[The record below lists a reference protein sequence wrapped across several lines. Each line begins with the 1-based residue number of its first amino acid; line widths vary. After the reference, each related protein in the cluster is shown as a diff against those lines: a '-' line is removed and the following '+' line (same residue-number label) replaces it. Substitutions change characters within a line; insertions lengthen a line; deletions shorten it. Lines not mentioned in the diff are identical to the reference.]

1 MIYSVGIRYID
12 NLENTQR
19 VVGDFNFDGRTKKG
33 QYATFTHV
41 PGHFT
46 NWQVQVT
53 KKTGPVSR
61 EMKACTQKDQIQAA
75 LEREIEKLLAEGNK
89 TRTDP
94 EYGVER
100 ERELADEALALEISD
115 EEDARE
121 QAAKA
126 SKGRVASGDA
136 LDAAARKAQAEKK
149 IEEKIVAAHKR
160 SNDMIG
166 KVLSNDPELRRYIT
180 ANTQPDTITNAS
192 IAEAAVG
199 QGSDDL
205 LEIPSFL
212 KRS

>member
-46 NWQVQVT
+46 NWQVQVN

-89 TRTDP
+89 KGTDP

-100 ERELADEALALEISD
+100 EREL
-115 EEDARE
+115 
-121 QAAKA
+121 AAKA

-180 ANTQPDTITNAS
+180 ANTQPDAITNAS

>member
-46 NWQVQVT
+46 NWQVQVH

-61 EMKACTQKDQIQAA
+61 EMKACAQKDQIQAA
-75 LEREIEKLLAEGNK
+75 LEREIPQLRAEKKDSG
-89 TRTDP
+89 TDR

-115 EEDARE
+115 EEYALE

-126 SKGRVASGDA
+126 SKLTMAPKVH
-136 LDAAARKAQAEKK
+136 AELK
-149 IEEKIVAAHKR
+149 AAHKR

-166 KVLSNDPELRRYIT
+166 KVLSNDPELRRYVT
-180 ANTQPDTITNAS
+180 ANTQPSPIDNAS
-192 IAEAAVG
+192 IAQAAVG

>member
-1 MIYSVGIRYID
+1 MIYSVTIAYID
-12 NLENTQR
+12 NKQKTQR

-33 QYATFTHV
+33 QYGRFTHV

-46 NWQVQVT
+46 NWTVEVN

-61 EMKACTQKDQIQAA
+61 EMKACAQKDQIQAA
-75 LEREIEKLLAEGNK
+75 LEQEIEKLLAEGNK
-89 TRTDP
+89 KGTDP

-100 ERELADEALALEISD
+100 ERELADEALALEIAD
-115 EEDARE
+115 EEFARSN
-121 QAAKA
+121 AAKA
-126 SKGRVASGDA
+126 RRGMVVSGDA
-136 LDAAARKAQAEKK
+136 IDAAARKARAEKK
-149 IEEKIVAAHKR
+149 VEEKIVAAHKR

-166 KVLSNDPELRRYIT
+166 KVLANDPELRRYVT

>member
-1 MIYSVGIRYID
+1 MIYSVTIAYID
-12 NLENTQR
+12 NKQRTQR

-33 QYATFTHV
+33 QYGRFTHV

-46 NWQVQVT
+46 NWTVEVN

-61 EMKACTQKDQIQAA
+61 EMKACAQKDQIQAA
-75 LEREIEKLLAEGNK
+75 LEQEIEKLLAEGNK
-89 TRTDP
+89 KGTDP

-100 ERELADEALALEISD
+100 ERELADEALALEIAD
-115 EEDARE
+115 EEFARSN
-121 QAAKA
+121 AAKA
-126 SKGRVASGDA
+126 RRGMVVSGDA
-136 LDAAARKAQAEKK
+136 IDAAARKARAEKK
-149 IEEKIVAAHKR
+149 VEEKIVAAHKR

-166 KVLSNDPELRRYIT
+166 KVLANDPELRRYVT

>member
-46 NWQVQVT
+46 NWVVQVN

-75 LEREIEKLLAEGNK
+75 LEREIPKLLAEKNDSG
-89 TRTDP
+89 TDR

-100 ERELADEALALEISD
+100 ERELADEALALE
-115 EEDARE
+115 

-126 SKGRVASGDA
+126 SKLTMAPKV
-136 LDAAARKAQAEKK
+136 QAELK
-149 IEEKIVAAHKR
+149 AAHKR

-166 KVLSNDPELRRYIT
+166 KVLANDPELRRFVT

>member
-1 MIYSVGIRYID
+1 MIYSVTIAYID
-12 NLENTQR
+12 NKQKTQR

-33 QYATFTHV
+33 QYGRFTHV

-46 NWQVQVT
+46 NWTVEVT

-61 EMKACTQKDQIQAA
+61 EMKACTQKDQIQAE
-75 LEREIEKLLAEGNK
+75 LEQAIEKLLAEGNK
-89 TRTDP
+89 TGTDP

-100 ERELADEALALEISD
+100 ERELA
-115 EEDARE
+115 
-121 QAAKA
+121 AKA
-126 SKGRVASGDA
+126 SKGRVASGNA
-136 LDAAARKAQAEKK
+136 LDAAARKAKAEKK
-149 IEEKIVAAHKR
+149 IEEKLIAAHKR

-166 KVLSNDPELRRYIT
+166 KVLANDPELRRYVT
-180 ANTQPDTITNAS
+180 ANTQPESITNAS

>member
-1 MIYSVGIRYID
+1 MIYSVTIAYID
-12 NLENTQR
+12 NKQKTQR

-33 QYATFTHV
+33 QYGRFTHV

-46 NWQVQVT
+46 NWTVEVH

-61 EMKACTQKDQIQAA
+61 EMKACAQKDQIQAA
-75 LEREIEKLLAEGNK
+75 LEREIPKLLAEKNDSG
-89 TRTDP
+89 TDR

-115 EEDARE
+115 EEYDLE

-126 SKGRVASGDA
+126 SKLTMAPKV
-136 LDAAARKAQAEKK
+136 QAELK
-149 IEEKIVAAHKR
+149 AAHKR

-166 KVLSNDPELRRYIT
+166 KVLANDPELRRFVT

>member
-1 MIYSVGIRYID
+1 MIYSVRIAHID
-12 NLENTQR
+12 NLEKTQR

-46 NWQVQVT
+46 NWMVQVT

-61 EMKACTQKDQIQAA
+61 EMKPCTQKTQIQAA
-75 LEREIEKLLAEGNK
+75 LEREIEKLLSEGNEK
-89 TRTDP
+89 GTDP

-100 ERELADEALALEISD
+100 ERELADQYFQAEA
-115 EEDARE
+115 
-121 QAAKA
+121 QGAAPS
-126 SKGRVASGDA
+126 SKGRVASGNA
-136 LDAAARKAQAEKK
+136 LDAAARKARAEKK
-149 IEEKIVAAHKR
+149 IEEKLIAAHKR

-166 KVLSNDPELRRYIT
+166 KVLANDPELRRYVT
-180 ANTQPDTITNAS
+180 ANTQPESITNAS

>member
-1 MIYSVGIRYID
+1 MIYSVNIAYID
-12 NLENTQR
+12 NKQKTQR

-33 QYATFTHV
+33 QYGRFTHV

-46 NWQVQVT
+46 NWTVEVH

-61 EMKACTQKDQIQAA
+61 EMKACAQKDQIQAA
-75 LEREIEKLLAEGNK
+75 LEREIPKLLAEKNDSG
-89 TRTDP
+89 TDR

-115 EEDARE
+115 EEYALE
-121 QAAKA
+121 Q
-126 SKGRVASGDA
+126 
-136 LDAAARKAQAEKK
+136 ARKARAEEKLEKK
-149 IEEKIVAAHKR
+149 LVAAHKR

-166 KVLSNDPELRRYIT
+166 KVLANDPELRRYVT

>member
-1 MIYSVGIRYID
+1 MIYSVNIAYID
-12 NLENTQR
+12 NKQKTQR

-33 QYATFTHV
+33 QYGRFTHV

-46 NWQVQVT
+46 NWTVEVH

-61 EMKACTQKDQIQAA
+61 EMKACAQKDQIQAA
-75 LEREIEKLLAEGNK
+75 LEREIPKLLAEKNDSG
-89 TRTDP
+89 TDR

-115 EEDARE
+115 EEYDLE

-126 SKGRVASGDA
+126 SKLTMAPKV
-136 LDAAARKAQAEKK
+136 QAELK
-149 IEEKIVAAHKR
+149 AAHKR

-166 KVLSNDPELRRYIT
+166 KVLANDPELRRYVT

>member
-1 MIYSVGIRYID
+1 MIYSVRIAHID
-12 NLENTQR
+12 NLEKTQR

-46 NWQVQVT
+46 NWMVQVT

-61 EMKACTQKDQIQAA
+61 EMKPCAQKDQIQAA
-75 LEREIEKLLAEGNK
+75 LEREIEKLLSEGNEK
-89 TRTDP
+89 GTDP

-100 ERELADEALALEISD
+100 ERELA
-115 EEDARE
+115 
-121 QAAKA
+121 AKA
-126 SKGRVASGDA
+126 SKGRVASGNA
-136 LDAAARKAQAEKK
+136 LDAAARKAKAEKK
-149 IEEKIVAAHKR
+149 IEEKLVAAHKR

-166 KVLSNDPELRRYIT
+166 KVLANDPELRRYVT
-180 ANTQPDTITNAS
+180 ANTQPESITNAS

>member
-1 MIYSVGIRYID
+1 MIYSVNIAYID
-12 NLENTQR
+12 NKQKTQR

-33 QYATFTHV
+33 QYGRFTHV

-46 NWQVQVT
+46 NWTVEVN

-61 EMKACTQKDQIQAA
+61 EMKPCAQKDQIQAA
-75 LEREIEKLLAEGNK
+75 LEKEIEKLLSEGSHEGNK
-89 TRTDP
+89 TGTDP

-100 ERELADEALALEISD
+100 ERELA
-115 EEDARE
+115 
-121 QAAKA
+121 AKA
-126 SKGRVASGDA
+126 SKGRVASGNA
-136 LDAAARKAQAEKK
+136 LDAAARKAKAEEKLEKK
-149 IEEKIVAAHKR
+149 LIAAHKR

-166 KVLSNDPELRRYIT
+166 KVLANDPELRRYVT
-180 ANTQPDTITNAS
+180 ANTQPESITNAS

>member
-1 MIYSVGIRYID
+1 MIYSVRIAHID
-12 NLENTQR
+12 NLEKTQR

-46 NWQVQVT
+46 NWMVQVT

-61 EMKACTQKDQIQAA
+61 EMKACTQKDQIQAE
-75 LEREIEKLLAEGNK
+75 LEQAIEKLLAEGNK
-89 TRTDP
+89 TGTDP

-100 ERELADEALALEISD
+100 ERELA
-115 EEDARE
+115 
-121 QAAKA
+121 AKA
-126 SKGRVASGDA
+126 SKGRVASGNA
-136 LDAAARKAQAEKK
+136 LDAAARKAKAEEKLEKK
-149 IEEKIVAAHKR
+149 LVAAHKR

-166 KVLSNDPELRRYIT
+166 KVLANDPELRRYVT
-180 ANTQPDTITNAS
+180 ANTQPESITNAS

>member
-1 MIYSVGIRYID
+1 MIYSVRIAHID
-12 NLENTQR
+12 NLEKTQR

-46 NWQVQVT
+46 NWMVQVT

-61 EMKACTQKDQIQAA
+61 EMKPCTQKDQIQAA
-75 LEREIEKLLAEGNK
+75 LEQEIEKLLAEGNK
-89 TRTDP
+89 TGTDP

-100 ERELADEALALEISD
+100 EREL
-115 EEDARE
+115 
-121 QAAKA
+121 AAKA

>member
-33 QYATFTHV
+33 QYATYTHV

-46 NWQVQVT
+46 NWVVQVN

-61 EMKACTQKDQIQAA
+61 EMKPCTQKDQIQAA

-89 TRTDP
+89 TGTDP

-100 ERELADEALALEISD
+100 EREL
-115 EEDARE
+115 
-121 QAAKA
+121 AAKA

>member
-1 MIYSVGIRYID
+1 MIYSVRIAHID
-12 NLENTQR
+12 NLEKTQR

-33 QYATFTHV
+33 QYGRFTHV

-46 NWQVQVT
+46 NWTVEVT

-61 EMKACTQKDQIQAA
+61 EMKACTQKDQIQAE
-75 LEREIEKLLAEGNK
+75 LEQAIEKLLAEGNK
-89 TRTDP
+89 TGTDP

-100 ERELADEALALEISD
+100 ERELA
-115 EEDARE
+115 
-121 QAAKA
+121 AKA
-126 SKGRVASGDA
+126 SKGRVASGNA
-136 LDAAARKAQAEKK
+136 LDAAARKAKAEEKLEKK
-149 IEEKIVAAHKR
+149 LVAAHKR

-166 KVLSNDPELRRYIT
+166 KVLANDPELRRYVT
-180 ANTQPDTITNAS
+180 ANTQPESITNAS

>member
-1 MIYSVGIRYID
+1 MIYSVRIAYID
-12 NLENTQR
+12 NEQKTQR

-33 QYATFTHV
+33 QYGRFTHV

-46 NWQVQVT
+46 NWTVEVN

-61 EMKACTQKDQIQAA
+61 EMKNCRQKELIQSA
-75 LEREIEKLLAEGNK
+75 LEREIEKLLSEGNK
-89 TRTDP
+89 TGTQT

-100 ERELADEALALEISD
+100 ERELA
-115 EEDARE
+115 E
-121 QAAKA
+121 QADKA
-126 SKGRVASGDA
+126 AAPSPKGRVASGNA
-136 LDAAARKAQAEKK
+136 LDAAARKAKAEEKLEKK
-149 IEEKIVAAHKR
+149 LIAAHKR

-166 KVLSNDPELRRYIT
+166 KVLANDPELRRYVT
-180 ANTQPDTITNAS
+180 ANTQPESITNAS

>member
-1 MIYSVGIRYID
+1 MIYSVTIAYID
-12 NLENTQR
+12 NKQKTQR

-33 QYATFTHV
+33 QYGRFTHV

-46 NWQVQVT
+46 NWTVEVN

-61 EMKACTQKDQIQAA
+61 EMKPCTQKDQITAA
-75 LEREIEKLLAEGNK
+75 LEKEIEKLLAEGNEK
-89 TRTDP
+89 GTDP

-100 ERELADEALALEISD
+100 ERELAE
-115 EEDARE
+115 
-121 QAAKA
+121 KA
-126 SKGRVASGDA
+126 DKGRVASGNA

-149 IEEKIVAAHKR
+149 IEEKLAAAHKR

-166 KVLSNDPELRRYIT
+166 KVLANDPELRRYVT
-180 ANTQPDTITNAS
+180 ANTQPESITNAS

>member
-1 MIYSVGIRYID
+1 MIYSVRIAHID
-12 NLENTQR
+12 NLEKTQR

-46 NWQVQVT
+46 NWMVQVT

-61 EMKACTQKDQIQAA
+61 EMKPCTQKDQITAA
-75 LEREIEKLLAEGNK
+75 LKQEIEKLLSEGNK
-89 TRTDP
+89 TGTDP

-100 ERELADEALALEISD
+100 ERELADQYFQAEA
-115 EEDARE
+115 
-121 QAAKA
+121 QGAAP
-126 SKGRVASGDA
+126 SPKGRVASGNA
-136 LDAAARKAQAEKK
+136 LDAAARKARAEKK
-149 IEEKIVAAHKR
+149 IEEKLIAAHKR

-166 KVLSNDPELRRYIT
+166 KVLANDPELRRYVT
-180 ANTQPDTITNAS
+180 ANTQPESITNAS

>member
-1 MIYSVGIRYID
+1 MIYSVRIAHID
-12 NLENTQR
+12 NLEKTQR

-46 NWQVQVT
+46 NWMVQVT

-61 EMKACTQKDQIQAA
+61 EMKPCIQKDQIQAA
-75 LEREIEKLLAEGNK
+75 LEQEIEKLLAEGNK
-89 TRTDP
+89 KGTDP

-100 ERELADEALALEISD
+100 ERELA
-115 EEDARE
+115 
-121 QAAKA
+121 AKA
-126 SKGRVASGDA
+126 SKGRVASGNA

-149 IEEKIVAAHKR
+149 IEEKLIAAHKR

-166 KVLSNDPELRRYIT
+166 KVLANDPELRRYVT
-180 ANTQPDTITNAS
+180 ANTQPESITNAS

>member
-1 MIYSVGIRYID
+1 MIYSVRIMHID
-12 NLENTQR
+12 NKQKTQR

-33 QYATFTHV
+33 QYGRFTHV

-46 NWQVQVT
+46 NWTVEVT

-61 EMKACTQKDQIQAA
+61 EMKACTQKDQIQAE
-75 LEREIEKLLAEGNK
+75 LEQAIEKLLAEGNK
-89 TRTDP
+89 TGTDP

-100 ERELADEALALEISD
+100 ERELA
-115 EEDARE
+115 
-121 QAAKA
+121 AKA
-126 SKGRVASGDA
+126 SKGRVASGNA
-136 LDAAARKAQAEKK
+136 LDAAARKAKAEEKLEKK
-149 IEEKIVAAHKR
+149 LAAAHKR

-166 KVLSNDPELRRYIT
+166 KVLANDPELRRYVT
-180 ANTQPDTITNAS
+180 ANTQPESITNAS

>member
-1 MIYSVGIRYID
+1 MIYSVNIAYID
-12 NLENTQR
+12 NKQKTQR
-19 VVGDFNFDGRTKKG
+19 VFGDFNFDGRTKKG
-33 QYATFTHV
+33 QYGRFTHV

-46 NWQVQVT
+46 NWVVQVN

-61 EMKACTQKDQIQAA
+61 EMKPCTQKDQIQAA
-75 LEREIEKLLAEGNK
+75 LEQEIEKLLAEGNK
-89 TRTDP
+89 KGTDP

-100 ERELADEALALEISD
+100 ERELA
-115 EEDARE
+115 
-121 QAAKA
+121 AKA
-126 SKGRVASGDA
+126 SKGRVASGNA

-212 KRS
+212 KLSLIHI

>member
-46 NWQVQVT
+46 NWVVQVN

-61 EMKACTQKDQIQAA
+61 EMKPCIQKDQIQAA

-89 TRTDP
+89 TGTDP

-100 ERELADEALALEISD
+100 EREL
-115 EEDARE
+115 
-121 QAAKA
+121 AAKA

-199 QGSDDL
+199 PGSDDL

>member
-1 MIYSVGIRYID
+1 MIYSVRIAHID
-12 NLENTQR
+12 NLEKTQR

-46 NWQVQVT
+46 NWMVQVT

-61 EMKACTQKDQIQAA
+61 EMKPCTQKDQIQAA
-75 LEREIEKLLAEGNK
+75 LEREIEKLLSEGNEK
-89 TRTDP
+89 GTDP

-100 ERELADEALALEISD
+100 EREL
-115 EEDARE
+115 
-121 QAAKA
+121 AAKA

-149 IEEKIVAAHKR
+149 IEEKLIAAHKR

-166 KVLSNDPELRRYIT
+166 KVLANDPELRRYVT
-180 ANTQPDTITNAS
+180 ANTQPESITNAS

>member
-1 MIYSVGIRYID
+1 MIYSVNIAYID
-12 NLENTQR
+12 NKQKTQR

-46 NWQVQVT
+46 NWMVQVT

-61 EMKACTQKDQIQAA
+61 EMKPCTQKDQIQAA

-89 TRTDP
+89 KGTDQ

-100 ERELADEALALEISD
+100 EREL
-115 EEDARE
+115 
-121 QAAKA
+121 AAKA
-126 SKGRVASGDA
+126 SKGRVASGNA

-149 IEEKIVAAHKR
+149 IEEKLIAAHKR

-166 KVLSNDPELRRYIT
+166 KVLANDPELRRYVT
-180 ANTQPDTITNAS
+180 ANTQPESITNAS

>member
-46 NWQVQVT
+46 NWVVQVN

-61 EMKACTQKDQIQAA
+61 EMKPCTQKDQIQAA

-89 TRTDP
+89 TGTDP

-100 ERELADEALALEISD
+100 EREL
-115 EEDARE
+115 
-121 QAAKA
+121 AAKA

>member
-1 MIYSVGIRYID
+1 MIYSVTIAYID
-12 NLENTQR
+12 NKQKTQR

-33 QYATFTHV
+33 QYGRFTHV

-46 NWQVQVT
+46 NWTVEVT

-61 EMKACTQKDQIQAA
+61 EMKACTQKDQIQAE
-75 LEREIEKLLAEGNK
+75 LEQAIEKLLAEGNK
-89 TRTDP
+89 TGTDP

-100 ERELADEALALEISD
+100 ERELA
-115 EEDARE
+115 
-121 QAAKA
+121 AKA
-126 SKGRVASGDA
+126 SKGRVASGNA
-136 LDAAARKAQAEKK
+136 LDAAARKAKAEEKLEKK
-149 IEEKIVAAHKR
+149 LVAAHKR

-166 KVLSNDPELRRYIT
+166 KVLANDPELRRYVT
-180 ANTQPDTITNAS
+180 ANTQPESITNAS

>member
-89 TRTDP
+89 KGTDP

-100 ERELADEALALEISD
+100 ERELADEALSLIH
-115 EEDARE
+115 
-121 QAAKA
+121 
-126 SKGRVASGDA
+126 
-136 LDAAARKAQAEKK
+136 
-149 IEEKIVAAHKR
+149 I
-160 SNDMIG
+160 
-166 KVLSNDPELRRYIT
+166 
-180 ANTQPDTITNAS
+180 
-192 IAEAAVG
+192 
-199 QGSDDL
+199 
-205 LEIPSFL
+205 
-212 KRS
+212 

>member
-46 NWQVQVT
+46 NWVVQVN

-61 EMKACTQKDQIQAA
+61 EMKPCTQKDQIQAA
-75 LEREIEKLLAEGNK
+75 LEQEIEKLLAEGNK
-89 TRTDP
+89 KGTDP

-100 ERELADEALALEISD
+100 EREL
-115 EEDARE
+115 
-121 QAAKA
+121 AAKA

-136 LDAAARKAQAEKK
+136 LDAAARKARAEKK
-149 IEEKIVAAHKR
+149 IEEKLIAAHKR

-166 KVLSNDPELRRYIT
+166 KVLANDPELRRYVT
-180 ANTQPDTITNAS
+180 ANTQPESITNAS

>member
-12 NLENTQR
+12 NKQKTQR

-46 NWQVQVT
+46 NWVVQVN

-61 EMKACTQKDQIQAA
+61 EMKPCTQKDQIQAA
-75 LEREIEKLLAEGNK
+75 LEQEIEKLLAEGNK
-89 TRTDP
+89 TGTDP

-100 ERELADEALALEISD
+100 EREL
-115 EEDARE
+115 
-121 QAAKA
+121 AAKA

>member
-1 MIYSVGIRYID
+1 MIYSVRIAHID
-12 NLENTQR
+12 NLEKTQR

-46 NWQVQVT
+46 NWMVQVT

-61 EMKACTQKDQIQAA
+61 EMKPCTQKDQIQAA
-75 LEREIEKLLAEGNK
+75 LEREIEKLLSEGNEK
-89 TRTDP
+89 GTDP

-100 ERELADEALALEISD
+100 ERELAE
-115 EEDARE
+115 
-121 QAAKA
+121 KA
-126 SKGRVASGDA
+126 SKGRVASGNA
-136 LDAAARKAQAEKK
+136 LDAAARKARAEKK
-149 IEEKIVAAHKR
+149 IEEKLIAAHKR

-166 KVLSNDPELRRYIT
+166 KVLANDPELRRYVT
-180 ANTQPDTITNAS
+180 ANTQPESITNAS

>member
-1 MIYSVGIRYID
+1 MIYSVTIAYID
-12 NLENTQR
+12 NKQKTQR

-33 QYATFTHV
+33 QYGRFTHV

-46 NWQVQVT
+46 NWTVEVN

-61 EMKACTQKDQIQAA
+61 EMKPCAQKDQITAA
-75 LEREIEKLLAEGNK
+75 LEKEIEKLLAEGNK
-89 TRTDP
+89 TGTDP

-100 ERELADEALALEISD
+100 ERELAE
-115 EEDARE
+115 
-121 QAAKA
+121 KA
-126 SKGRVASGDA
+126 DKGRVASGNA

-149 IEEKIVAAHKR
+149 IEEKLAAAHKR

-166 KVLSNDPELRRYIT
+166 KALANDPELRRYVT
-180 ANTQPDTITNAS
+180 ANTQPESITNAS

>member
-1 MIYSVGIRYID
+1 
-12 NLENTQR
+12 
-19 VVGDFNFDGRTKKG
+19 
-33 QYATFTHV
+33 
-41 PGHFT
+41 
-46 NWQVQVT
+46 
-53 KKTGPVSR
+53 
-61 EMKACTQKDQIQAA
+61 MKPCTQKDQIQAA
-75 LEREIEKLLAEGNK
+75 LEQEIEKLLAEGNK
-89 TRTDP
+89 TGTDP

-100 ERELADEALALEISD
+100 EREL
-115 EEDARE
+115 
-121 QAAKA
+121 AAKA

>member
-1 MIYSVGIRYID
+1 MIYSVTIAYID
-12 NLENTQR
+12 NKQKTQR

-33 QYATFTHV
+33 QYGRFTHV

-46 NWQVQVT
+46 NWTVEVN

-61 EMKACTQKDQIQAA
+61 EMKACVQKDQIQAE
-75 LEREIEKLLAEGNK
+75 LEQAIEKLLAEGNK
-89 TRTDP
+89 TGTDP

-115 EEDARE
+115 EEYARE

-126 SKGRVASGDA
+126 SKGRVASGNA

-149 IEEKIVAAHKR
+149 IEEKLVAAHKR

-166 KVLSNDPELRRYIT
+166 KVLANDPELRRYVT
-180 ANTQPDTITNAS
+180 ANTQPESITNAS

>member
-46 NWQVQVT
+46 NWVVQVN

-61 EMKACTQKDQIQAA
+61 EMKPCTQKDQIQAA
-75 LEREIEKLLAEGNK
+75 LEQEIEKLLAEGNK
-89 TRTDP
+89 KGTDP

-100 ERELADEALALEISD
+100 EREL
-115 EEDARE
+115 
-121 QAAKA
+121 AAKA

-149 IEEKIVAAHKR
+149 IEEKLIAAHKR

-166 KVLSNDPELRRYIT
+166 KVLANDPELRRYVT
-180 ANTQPDTITNAS
+180 ANTQSESITNAS

>member
-46 NWQVQVT
+46 NWVVQVN

-61 EMKACTQKDQIQAA
+61 EMKPCTQKDQIQAA

-89 TRTDP
+89 TGTDSD
-94 EYGVER
+94 YGVER
-100 ERELADEALALEISD
+100 EREL
-115 EEDARE
+115 
-121 QAAKA
+121 AAKA